1 MKILLSKENGI
12 EMEKQLGHLDGQKG
26 VDVAKAMFK
35 KNSNM
40 IDFCFSQLELENND
54 KLLELGFG
62 NGSHLKALNK
72 HDANNIKYFGAEIS
86 GTMIKEAAKNILDL
100 ESEHRF
106 NLTEYDGRILPY
118 SDNFF
123 NKVVMINAIY
133 FVEEPFIFLS
143 EIYRALIYGGICHIA
158 FVEKDAIEKL
168 PFVENRF
175 RLYSEDSFQIL
186 IEQTGFQWIK
196 KIKKEEEVITQNGE
210 FINRTYSIFVL
221 RKRR

>member
-1 MKILLSKENGI
+1 
-12 EMEKQLGHLDGQKG
+12 
-26 VDVAKAMFK
+26 
-35 KNSNM
+35 
-40 IDFCFSQLELENND
+40 
-54 KLLELGFG
+54 
-62 NGSHLKALNK
+62 
-72 HDANNIKYFGAEIS
+72 
-86 GTMIKEAAKNILDL
+86 
-100 ESEHRF
+100 
-106 NLTEYDGRILPY
+106 
-118 SDNFF
+118 
-123 NKVVMINAIY
+123 
-133 FVEEPFIFLS
+133 
-143 EIYRALIYGGICHIA
+143 LIYGGICHIA